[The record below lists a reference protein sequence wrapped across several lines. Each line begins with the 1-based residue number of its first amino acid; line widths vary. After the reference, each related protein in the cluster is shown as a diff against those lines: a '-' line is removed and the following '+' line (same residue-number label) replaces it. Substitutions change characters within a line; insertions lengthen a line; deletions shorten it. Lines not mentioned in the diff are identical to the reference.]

1 MKDLCYFE
9 YGEDRGYVQ
18 KDCLGATML
27 ELVRQ
32 LVHRGISNPQT
43 EVYSKITTQ
52 LTNLNNSIIKKYLQI
67 VIESIQLVTSGNKSL
82 KFEGPTMILL
92 RFSLI
97 AVKFTLTLILDF
109 LSDQLEA
116 FKTRLNLKKT
126 TERRIILDS
135 LTKFR
140 HLYKI
145 FSKIDITEES
155 DIEIIL
161 NVLLEVKDLG
171 IKDADFYN
179 LNYLT
184 TQVASERKPAVGLIK
199 EHIIPQDYNDQ
210 YFANFYKKYRKLI
223 NEYGEVINEQ
233 TIKLKA
239 HTAFEAYL
247 KTHMVFPLQNK
258 PGMPISQVPQNYL
271 VCSQYI
277 MSTHMHTG
285 PLTIEKLD
293 NSDNRDIK
301 GDPIFELKQPKS
313 IIQVLNGR
321 LAIVRID
328 DRQNDLKKYLFYG
341 IYIHQAW
348 NRTSRG
354 SPYFLFDSTSMNYQ
368 FYIYRDTLVAIDIVE
383 MPYTI
388 KVMNIDLGTS
398 EISCID
404 TIDIQN
410 SITAAIEGVYSKVAI
425 LNGKFDKD
433 RCGIMVAINRS
444 HMLIGAQVTGYNW
457 NNIHLILAINY
468 RYSSIPVN
476 VLKLPETNTGYEIF
490 NFERKSTLYALSAS
504 KIINSYTSLTL
515 FKYKSTSFSTIIQI
529 SNMSPFFDDIDAMC
543 ISRRLN
549 TDVILKFDKYR
560 LVVCLWIL
568 KPDGRNACVVARQ
581 KYKLNI

>member
-18 KDCLGATML
+18 KGCLGATML

-32 LVHRGISNPQT
+32 LVYRGISDPQSK
-43 EVYSKITTQ
+43 VYSKITTQ
-52 LTNLNNSIIKKYLQI
+52 LTNLNDSIIKKYLQI
-67 VIESIQLVTSGNKSL
+67 VIEGTQLVTSSNKSL
-82 KFEGPTMILL
+82 KFEGPTIILL

-109 LSDQLEA
+109 LSGQLEA
-116 FKTRLNLKKT
+116 FKTRLNLKMT
-126 TERRIILDS
+126 TERMIILDS

-140 HLYKI
+140 DLYEI
-145 FSKIDITEES
+145 FAKIDVTEGTS
-155 DIEIIL
+155 IEIIL
-161 NVLLEVKDLG
+161 YFLLEVKDLR
-171 IKDADFYN
+171 IQDADFYN
-179 LNYLT
+179 LKYLT
-184 TQVASERKPAVGLIK
+184 TQAASESKPTVGLIK
-199 EHIIPQDYNDQ
+199 EHIIPQDANNQ
-210 YFANFYKKYRKLI
+210 YFAKFYNNYRKLI
-223 NEYGEVINEQ
+223 YEYGDVINEK
-233 TIKLKA
+233 TIKVKA
-239 HTAFEAYL
+239 HSAFEAYL
-247 KTHMVFPLQNK
+247 KTQMVFPLQNK
-258 PGMPISQVPQNYL
+258 PGMLISQVPQNYI

-277 MSTHMHTG
+277 MSTHEHTG

-293 NSDNRDIK
+293 NSEKKDII
-301 GDPIFELKQPKS
+301 GDPMFESKQLKS

-321 LAIVRID
+321 LAIARIE

-368 FYIYRDTLVAIDIVE
+368 FYIYRNKLVGLDIVE
-383 MPYTI
+383 IPYTI
-388 KVMNIDLGTS
+388 KVMNIDLGTG
-398 EISCID
+398 EISCTD

-410 SITAAIEGVYSKVAI
+410 TITAAVEGVYTKVAI
-425 LNGKFDKD
+425 LNRKFDKD

-444 HMLIGAQVTGYNW
+444 HMLIGAQVTGYDW
-457 NNIHLILAINY
+457 SNIHLILAINY

-476 VLKLPETNTGYEIF
+476 VLKLPETNTVYEIF

-504 KIINSYTSLTL
+504 KIVNRYTSLTL
-515 FKYKSTSFSTIIQI
+515 FTYKSTSFSTIIHI
-529 SNMSPFFDDIDAMC
+529 SNMSPFFDHIDTMC
-543 ISRRLN
+543 TSRRLN
-549 TDVILKFDKYR
+549 TDVILNLDTDR

-568 KPDGRNACVVARQ
+568 KPDGRNACVVVRQ